1 MSGEETCPVH
11 RAMEILQEKWV
22 LHIIWALLDGPKG
35 FNELARATGGC
46 NAATLSHR
54 LEQLVSLGL
63 VRKTVHST
71 MPPRTSYRLT
81 RAGRALRGVIR
92 AMDQWARRYLA
103 KT

>member
-1 MSGEETCPVH
+1 
-11 RAMEILQEKWV
+11 
-22 LHIIWALLDGPKG
+22 
-35 FNELARATGGC
+35 
-46 NAATLSHR
+46 
-54 LEQLVSLGL
+54 LVSLGL